1 MAQEVKIN
9 LATVGAQQ
17 ATQQTKTL
25 KEQIKDLRNEL
36 GQLTAGTEEY
46 NQKVQELGNLMHQ
59 NQEITEQA
67 KIATQDY
74 GQTLNNLNTIA
85 GGVVGSFTAIQ
96 GVMNL
101 LGSENEDA
109 TKTIKTMTS
118 LMGILQGLSALESF
132 EKTMGR
138 MWTNVKKLTTATN
151 EENVSMKVNTVE
163 AGKNAGAMAGAA
175 AATKAEGV
183 AAKSTANGV
192 NLLSFGFKKLGT
204 AIKSFMA
211 SNPFTLILLG
221 LTAAITAI
229 SSFIEKEKE
238 AAREAAKMNGELMKT
253 KGAVAVETA
262 SQGPEYQNSTY
273 YGIGKKRAVENYTGK
288 AVDPNM
294 DSRVQQLEQLRK
306 QLKKAEEEDRKYTKE
321 TQKLYKQF
329 YELQETMA
337 REHYNY
343 LLKKQAEY
351 RDLAKKEKDKEIK
364 QQYEETAK
372 SMGEQAHQLMTE
384 AGRNYVAL
392 ADYQIEAATQANSK
406 LKERLD
412 NQYQIDKINL
422 KNHYEQQEIT
432 TEEYYTRLK
441 EIETKHLEDYKKYA
455 AALKLTK
462 KDIELLQANHN
473 STMIALNK
481 DLARELDKIW
491 KEENDP
497 EKEHTARKLQE
508 QTRAAEEA
516 VRRRKQDET
525 IEFGDDDFYERQF
538 ELANSWIVKR
548 IALLDE
554 YNNLEVEREYQKN
567 QKLLELSIERQRMD
581 LDELE
586 YKKNMEINDDSDNTE
601 FKIQEYQRQY
611 EEQIISLDEFQRK
624 EEELRLQH
632 QQKVQEINNEYIQ
645 ARADA
650 EYQLSET
657 IYQLHEQEYEHE
669 VDMFQRKIQL
679 TKNYLNAFSTLTSG
693 VQGLLNEAQNGMK
706 EGSKEYEQIQEAKII
721 MDTITGSLSAFM
733 SGVESGIPAP
743 YNFILAGVLAA
754 TATATG
760 IMALQ
765 NLKSKKLSSGA
776 SSASINVNPYETIA
790 TETNSNIEDNI
801 QDQRVVV
808 VESDITDTVNRV
820 RVAENEASF

>member
-9 LATVGAQQ
+9 IATVGAQQ

-25 KEQIKDLRNEL
+25 KQQIKELRDEL

-67 KIATQDY
+67 KMATNDY
-74 GQTLNNLNTIA
+74 GQTLANLSTVA
-85 GGVVGSFTAIQ
+85 SGVVGSMSAIS

-101 LGSENEDA
+101 VGASNSDA
-109 TKTIKTMTS
+109 MKAVQTMTS
-118 LMGILQGLSALESF
+118 FMGILQGLSAIDNARKAFKGLGDQI
-132 EKTMGR
+132 KT
-138 MWTNVKKLTTATN
+138 TKTETDKET
-151 EENVSMKVNTVE
+151 VSTQMNTSA
-163 AGKNAGAMAGAA
+163 AGQNAAAMTGAA
-175 AATKAEGV
+175 AATKAEGAAAV
-183 AAKSTANGV
+183 AASKGV
-192 NLLSFGFKKLGT
+192 DTLSFSFKKLGT
-204 AIKSFMA
+204 ALKSFMA
-211 SNPFTLILLG
+211 SNIFTIILLVVG
-221 LTAAITAI
+221 AIYTVV
-229 SSFIEKEKE
+229 SSIVSKNKELQE
-238 AAREAAKMNGELMKT
+238 
-253 KGAVAVETA
+253 
-262 SQGPEYQNSTY
+262 
-273 YGIGKKRAVENYTGK
+273 
-288 AVDPNM
+288 
-294 DSRVQQLEQLRK
+294 
-306 QLKKAEEEDRKYTKE
+306 QLKKEAEEAKKIREEAALTNVGGPGLGNTNYEQMGEKE
-321 TQKLYKQF
+321 RRNAAGSRVLVP
-329 YELQETMA
+329 ESD
-337 REHYNY
+337 EHNDA
-343 LLKKQAEY
+343 KKQ
-351 RDLAKKEKDKEIK
+351 
-364 QQYEETAK
+364 
-372 SMGEQAHQLMTE
+372 
-384 AGRNYVAL
+384 L
-392 ADYQIEAATQANSK
+392 ADYRDKLHNLEKEDKKYSKEYQTTYKNLYYDQKKMLNELYFYYAKQLGKYKDWESETDTQVREEKRKHYNEYKSYIENLRIQMGQNWYEWQNYQDEVEADRIAKHKA
-406 LKERLD
+406 RLD

-422 KNHYEQQEIT
+422 KNQYEQQEIT

-441 EIETKHLEDYKKYA
+441 AIETKYLNDYIKNA
-455 AALKLTK
+455 AAFKLTK

-481 DLARELDKIW
+481 DLARELNRIW
-491 KEENDP
+491 SEENDP

-765 NLKSKKLSSGA
+765 NLKSKKLSSSAA
-776 SSASINVNPYETIA
+776 SAPTVNPYETLSY
-790 TETNSNIEDNI
+790 ETNSNIEGNI
-801 QDQRVVV
+801 QDSRVYVL
-808 VESDITDTVNRV
+808 EQDITDTVNRV
-820 RVAENEASF
+820 NVAETEASF